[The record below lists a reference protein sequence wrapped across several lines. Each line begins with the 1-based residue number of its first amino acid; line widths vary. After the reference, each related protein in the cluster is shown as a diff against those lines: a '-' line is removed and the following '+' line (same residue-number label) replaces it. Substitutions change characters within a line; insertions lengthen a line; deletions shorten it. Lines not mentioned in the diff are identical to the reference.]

1 MMRLGSIL
9 ALLFMT
15 GCTFAEINIVQRSV
29 MESGESL
36 SNSSLDK
43 NLREE
48 STQMELVVPLK

>member
-1 MMRLGSIL
+1 MMRLSSIL
-9 ALLFMT
+9 ILLFMT